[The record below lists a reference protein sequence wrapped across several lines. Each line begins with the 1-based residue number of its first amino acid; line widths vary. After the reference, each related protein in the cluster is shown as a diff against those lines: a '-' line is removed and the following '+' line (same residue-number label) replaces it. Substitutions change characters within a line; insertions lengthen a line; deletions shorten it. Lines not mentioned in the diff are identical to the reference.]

1 MSWQNWNFHIGFNGR
16 EGLTIHQ
23 VSYEDKG
30 EKRPIIHRASV
41 AEMVV
46 NYSDFTEIR
55 GWQNYFDAGEF
66 QFGRFV
72 NSLEL
77 GCDCLGERS
86 EERRVGKECVSTC
99 RSRWSAYPSK
109 KTQYK

>member
-77 GCDCLGERS
+77 GRS
-86 EERRVGKECVSTC
+86 EEHTSELQSLMRISYAVFCL
-99 RSRWSAYPSK
+99 K
-109 KTQYK
+109 KKHNKNK

>member
-55 GWQNYFDAGEF
+55 G
-66 QFGRFV
+66 
-72 NSLEL
+72 
-77 GCDCLGERS
+77 RS
-86 EERRVGKECVSTC
+86 EEHTSELQSLMRISYAVFCLK
-99 RSRWSAYPSK
+99 K
-109 KTQYK
+109 KTNNKTTCKNLARDRGNIKTLQLRKEI